1 VPGISSV
8 QVAAAKAKI
17 PLDKATVISF
27 HVTENIDDKKRELI
41 RAIQDKKSVI
51 LVPRP
56 WNNNPEK
63 NFMQSEIAL
72 FLKKEGL
79 DTSSLKVWVFEF
91 LTAAEE
97 KMFKGKLNELEGRDF
112 SPMSVMVVDQV
123 IRKTYL
129 EFD

>member
-1 VPGISSV
+1 
-8 QVAAAKAKI
+8 
-17 PLDKATVISF
+17 
-27 HVTENIDDKKRELI
+27 
-41 RAIQDKKSVI
+41 
-51 LVPRP
+51 
-56 WNNNPEK
+56 
-63 NFMQSEIAL
+63 MQSEIAL